1 MRDRK
6 GRWRSANPTQ
16 TYLRASSRPSL
27 GISSP
32 SLQPQLALPPT
43 EEKWGKSWIGAAPY
57 WELRVC
63 DDCVCVEPKHPSHT
77 QQSGDNLKLQGKV
90 KIAHPPSHFP
100 ICCTNYPGT
109 QPWAWRAS
117 SQSPCLPA
125 APLEALAQVMCSLWL
140 EIPPGI
146 RGTCCFPQ
154 GRSEMNEKEGWK
166 APQLT
171 WDSWSGNI
179 YSWVKCPELLLW
191 STERNRHH
199 GAVQITPK

>member
-1 MRDRK
+1 MFENWEVPDPVL
-6 GRWRSANPTQ
+6 GSA
-16 TYLRASSRPSL
+16 PS
-27 GISSP
+27 P
-32 SLQPQLALPPT
+32 HPQLAQRKNG
-43 EEKWGKSWIGAAPY
+43 EKAGLEQHRIESP
-57 WELRVC
+57 ECVVTVC
-63 DDCVCVEPKHPSHT
+63 GEPNHPSHT

-100 ICCTNYPGT
+100 ICCTNCPGT

-117 SQSPCLPA
+117 SQPPCLPA
-125 APLEALAQVMCSLWL
+125 APLSALAQLMCSFWL

-146 RGTCCFPQ
+146 RGTRCFPQ
-154 GRSEMNEKEGWK
+154 GRSEMNEKEGWN

-171 WDSWSGNI
+171 RDTWSGNI
-179 YSWVKCPELLLW
+179 YRTVKCPELLLW